1 MQCHIMACEPKPK
14 WHGAWLPFPAVPVVD
29 IVLGLLVVLGA
40 LYGLRMGA
48 VVQLFTFG
56 GFWLGLTLGAL
67 LAAAIVPAV
76 TSLPLQAALSLAA
89 LLGLAFFLASVGHLI
104 GSRSSL
110 AVRRYHLGGVD
121 SAFGVVVSMAAV
133 LVSAWLVGNVL
144 AQSRFTP
151 VSTAIQRSHI
161 LGAVDGVLPPVPS
174 VFSRIDAFLQSEGFP
189 PAFAELGPPTWSS
202 VPTPTSAQAEAI
214 GSAVARS
221 TVKVLGVACGEEQEG
236 TGFVVAPGMVVT
248 NAHVVAGEQ
257 GTQVYVDDVGYSATP
272 VYFDPDYD
280 IAVLRTDAP
289 LGPSLALDAGTV
301 ARGTQGAVVGY
312 PEDGPLTAA
321 PAGVAG
327 PITAAGRNI
336 YNDSLVTRDIYQL
349 DADVEPGNSGS
360 PVVTSSGTV
369 IGVVF
374 SRSTIDQGV
383 GYALTSPGVLSRV
396 QQAEARTAGVSTGA
410 CVHG

>member
-1 MQCHIMACEPKPK
+1 M
-14 WHGAWLPFPAVPVVD
+14 PVVD
-29 IVLGLLVVLGA
+29 IVLGVLVVLGA

-48 VVQLFTFG
+48 LVQLFTFG

-67 LAAAIVPAV
+67 LAAAVVPAV
-76 TSLPLQAALSLAA
+76 TSLALQAALSLAA
-89 LLGLAFFLASVGHLI
+89 LLGLAFFLASVGHLV

-121 SAFGVVVSMAAV
+121 SVLGVVVSMAAV
-133 LVSAWLVGNVL
+133 LASAWLVGNVL
-144 AQSRFTP
+144 AQSRFIP

-189 PAFAELGPPTWSS
+189 PAFAELAPPTWSA
-202 VPTPTSAQAEAI
+202 VPTPTSAQAETI
-214 GSAVARS
+214 GAAVARS

-236 TGFVVAPGMVVT
+236 TGFVVAPGMVAT
-248 NAHVVAGEQ
+248 NAHVIAGER
-257 GTQVYVDDVGYSATP
+257 GTQVFVDGVGYPATP
-272 VYFDPDYD
+272 VYFDPNYD
-280 IAVLRTDAP
+280 LAVLRTDAP
-289 LGPSLALDAGTV
+289 LGPSLPLDAGTA

-327 PITAAGRNI
+327 TITAAGRNI
-336 YNDSLVTRDIYQL
+336 YNDSLVTREIYQL
-349 DADVEPGNSGS
+349 NADVQPGNSGS
-360 PVVTSSGTV
+360 PVVTSNGTV
-369 IGVVF
+369 VGVVF

-383 GYALTSPGVLSRV
+383 GYALTSPDVLSRV
-396 QQAEARTAGVSTGA
+396 QQAEARTAAVSTGA